1 MGSGRDDVQGLSQ
14 LCCPKAMNWWPIRYS
29 CLLLCS
35 TVCGERWHIW
45 LVPSSSRF
53 SASTPPWVSL
63 NILSLVPP
71 PSPDPTLPEMPLS
84 DSAVG
89 YPGVNTFAPSPCLLH
104 ELRQSIE
111 LFWAFI
117 LSPVQWRYVRG
128 MLGESK
134 EIPYHCYLPPFPQGN
149 PDSRLY
155 PRGTFSICWVRLGD
169 WVTWMVPN
177 RSGPNHTPWLSG
189 LENY

>member
-134 EIPYHCYLPPFPQGN
+134 EIPPAECLPWPVRMAQVPLLAPQFCLPPSDQIHTVW
-149 PDSRLY
+149 SLSLHA
-155 PRGTFSICWVRLGD
+155 SIPHQTGGSLR
-169 WVTWMVPN
+169 P
-177 RSGPNHTPWLSG
+177 
-189 LENY
+189 